1 MTKKPIHTDFTRFLK
16 DERFIEWKLFPS
28 EELDAYWKEYLTLYP
43 LERDAFELAERHF
56 ENIHLSSYKP
66 TDKQREQ
73 AIRELQESLRA
84 YRVKRRIR
92 RFSYVAAA
100 CVVTLLLL
108 YLQKEMTQLGQEGTT
123 STNYIVGSELE
134 QEDILFITQHQTSTF
149 QGNVN
154 IAIENDQTAKVRSK
168 DGDERELAIEK
179 QAMNQLIVPHG
190 KRSEIVLAD
199 GTKVWLNSGSSIE
212 FPSTFSNET
221 REVLL
226 SGEIYVEV
234 APDKKRP
241 FIVHTPDYKVKAYGT
256 QFNVSVY
263 APSSSSVILVEGS
276 VGVQAGETK
285 EVMLSP
291 NEQAIYTASTETF
304 ETRSVEV
311 LAYTSWKDGYLT
323 FNDTPVTEVLK
334 QIERY
339 YNLSFNLDEAISFK
353 GITCTGKIILS
364 ENLDN
369 VMTTLSLISGTKYK
383 RENRTIY
390 IYKNVNETPMGIN
403 SKK

>member
-56 ENIHLSSYKP
+56 QNIHLSSYKP

-73 AIRELQESLRA
+73 AMRNLEKSLRA

-92 RFSYVAAA
+92 RLSYVAAA
-100 CVVTLLLL
+100 CVAALLLL
-108 YLQKEMTQLGQEGTT
+108 IGYLQKETTQLRQEGAA
-123 STNYIVGSELE
+123 STDYIVGSELE
-134 QEDILFITQHQTSTF
+134 QEDILFITQHQTSAF

-168 DGDERELAIEK
+168 DGGERELAIEK

-190 KRSEIVLAD
+190 KQSEIVLAD

-212 FPSTFSNET
+212 FPSAFTGET
-221 REVLL
+221 RELFL

-234 APDKKRP
+234 ASDKKRP

-256 QFNVSVY
+256 QFNVSAY

-304 ETRSVEV
+304 ETRSVNV

-403 SKK
+403 

>member
-1 MTKKPIHTDFTRFLK
+1 MR
-16 DERFIEWKLFPS
+16 
-28 EELDAYWKEYLTLYP
+28 
-43 LERDAFELAERHF
+43 
-56 ENIHLSSYKP
+56 N
-66 TDKQREQ
+66 
-73 AIRELQESLRA
+73 
-84 YRVKRRIR
+84 
-92 RFSYVAAA
+92 
-100 CVVTLLLL
+100 
-108 YLQKEMTQLGQEGTT
+108 
-123 STNYIVGSELE
+123 
-134 QEDILFITQHQTSTF
+134 
-149 QGNVN
+149 
-154 IAIENDQTAKVRSK
+154 K
-168 DGDERELAIEK
+168 DGGERELAIEK
-179 QAMNQLIVPHG
+179 QAMNRLIVPHG

-212 FPSTFSNET
+212 FPSAFTGET

-226 SGEIYVEV
+226 SGEIYVQV

-241 FIVHTPDYKVKAYGT
+241 FIVHTPNYKVKAYGT
-256 QFNVSVY
+256 QFNVSAY

-304 ETRSVEV
+304 ETRSVDV

-323 FNDTPVTEVLK
+323 FDDTPVTEVLK

-339 YNLSFNLDEAISFK
+339 YNLSFNLDEAVSFK

-403 SKK
+403 

>member
-28 EELDAYWKEYLTLYP
+28 EELDTYWKEYLTLYP
-43 LERDAFELAERHF
+43 HERDAFELAERHF
-56 ENIHLSSYKP
+56 RNIHLSSYKP

-73 AIRELQESLRA
+73 AMRELQESLRA
-84 YRVKRRIR
+84 YRFKRKVR

-100 CVVTLLLL
+100 CVAALLLL
-108 YLQKEMTQLGQEGTT
+108 IGYLQKEMTQLGQESAA
-123 STNYIVGSELE
+123 STDYIVGSELE
-134 QEDILFITQHQTSTF
+134 QEDILFITHNQTSAF
-149 QGNVN
+149 QGNVD
-154 IAIENDQTAKVRSK
+154 IAIENDQTAKVRNK
-168 DGDERELAIEK
+168 DGGERELAIEK
-179 QAMNQLIVPHG
+179 QAMNRLIVPHG

-212 FPSTFSNET
+212 FPSAFTGET

-226 SGEIYVEV
+226 SGEIYVQV

-241 FIVHTPDYKVKAYGT
+241 FIVHTPNYKVKAYGT
-256 QFNVSVY
+256 QFNVSAY

-304 ETRSVEV
+304 ETRSVDV

-323 FNDTPVTEVLK
+323 FDDTPVTEVLK

-339 YNLSFNLDEAISFK
+339 YNLSFNLDEAVSFK

-403 SKK
+403 

>member
-28 EELDAYWKEYLTLYP
+28 EELDAYWKEYLVLYP
-43 LERDAFELAERHF
+43 HERDAFELAERHF
-56 ENIHLSSYKP
+56 KNIHLSSYKP
-66 TDKQREQ
+66 TDKQRER
-73 AIRELQESLRA
+73 AMRELQESLRA

-92 RFSYVAAA
+92 RLSYVAAA
-100 CVVTLLLL
+100 CVAALLLL
-108 YLQKEMTQLGQEGTT
+108 IGYLQKEMTQLGQEGAA
-123 STNYIVGSELE
+123 STDYIVGSELE
-134 QEDILFITQHQTSTF
+134 QEDILFITQHQTSAF

-168 DGDERELAIEK
+168 DGEERELAIEK

-212 FPSTFSNET
+212 FPSAFTGET
-221 REVLL
+221 RQLFL

-256 QFNVSVY
+256 QFNVSAY
-263 APSSSSVILVEGS
+263 ATSSSSVILVEGS

-291 NEQAIYTASTETF
+291 NEQAIYTVSTETF
-304 ETRSVEV
+304 ETKSVDV

-323 FNDTPVTEVLK
+323 FNDTPMTEVLK

-339 YNLSFNLDEAISFK
+339 YNLSFDLDDAVSFK
-353 GITCTGKIILS
+353 GITCTGKVILS

-369 VMTTLSLISGTKYK
+369 VMTTLSLISGTEYR
-383 RENRTIY
+383 RENRAIY
-390 IYKNVNETPMGIN
+390 IYK
-403 SKK
+403 K